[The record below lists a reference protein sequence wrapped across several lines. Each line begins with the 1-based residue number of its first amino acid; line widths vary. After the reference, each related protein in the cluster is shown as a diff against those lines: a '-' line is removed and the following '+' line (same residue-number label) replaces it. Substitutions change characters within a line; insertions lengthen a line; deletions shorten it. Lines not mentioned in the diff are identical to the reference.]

1 LLSAADGADE
11 AARRLSGVGFMLAFV
26 ILAPTM
32 DMFAKL
38 AAGAGSPPA
47 QVTLARFWLQVALLA
62 PFLALS
68 GALRL
73 PAPSALRRHAL
84 RGGLMATATTFFFTA
99 VAAMP
104 LADALAIFFV
114 APLILT
120 MLSGLLLGEPVGWRR
135 WTACAVGL
143 CGALVVIRP
152 GFAAFGSV
160 ALAPLGAALCFSTAV
175 ALTRRD
181 SAAFGPLAMLFWSA
195 LAGGL
200 LMLTAMA
207 LGWAAGVAVLS
218 PVAPGGAMAGWL
230 LMVGVCATVAH
241 LAITVAFSRAPAGA
255 LAPLQY
261 LEIATAVT
269 LGYLVFGDWPG
280 GPTWAGL
287 ALIVGAGGYVI
298 ARERALARAPRAP
311 ARR

>member
-255 LAPLQY
+255 LAPLQFWKSRPPSRW
-261 LEIATAVT
+261 ATWCSAT
-269 LGYLVFGDWPG
+269 GRAGRPG
-280 GPTWAGL
+280 RGW
-287 ALIVGAGGYVI
+287 
-298 ARERALARAPRAP
+298 R
-311 ARR
+311 